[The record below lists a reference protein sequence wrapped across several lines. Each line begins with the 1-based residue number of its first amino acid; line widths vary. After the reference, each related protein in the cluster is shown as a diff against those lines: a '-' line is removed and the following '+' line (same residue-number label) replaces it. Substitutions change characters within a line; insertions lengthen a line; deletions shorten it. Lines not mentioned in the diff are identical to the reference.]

1 MASFLSMVVDYFHV
15 FGAVGAFWPLKTNA
29 PLLVD
34 TDAVL
39 PLAIAAER
47 FKVIAGKGGKILQG
61 YCRLKN
67 AKAPFGLMAKGV
79 ELRDAL
85 PFRKQPRSL
94 VPVAPYHL
102 FLGIALEY
110 AVRQAYRR

>member
-39 PLAIAAER
+39 PLAITAKR
-47 FKVIAGKGGKILQG
+47 FKVVAGKGGKILQG
-61 YCRLKN
+61 CCRLEN

-85 PFRKQPRSL
+85 PFRKQSRSL

-102 FLGIALEY
+102 FFRII
-110 AVRQAYRR
+110 

>member
-1 MASFLSMVVDYFHV
+1 MVSFLSMVVDYFDV
-15 FGAVGAFWPLKTNA
+15 FGAVGAFWPFKANP

-39 PLAIAAER
+39 PLAIADKR
-47 FKVIAGKGGKILQG
+47 FKVVAGKRGKILQG
-61 YCRLKN
+61 CCRLEN
-67 AKAPFGLMAKGV
+67 AKAPFRLMAKGV

-85 PFRKQPRSL
+85 PFCKESCFL

-102 FLGIALEY
+102 LSK
-110 AVRQAYRR
+110 

>member
-1 MASFLSMVVDYFHV
+1 MVSFLSMVVGYFNV
-15 FGAVGAFWPLKTNA
+15 FGAVGAFRPFKTNA

-39 PLAIAAER
+39 PLAIAAKR
-47 FKVIAGKGGKILQG
+47 FKVVAGKGGKILQG
-61 YCRLKN
+61 CCRLEN

-79 ELRDAL
+79 ELRDAF
-85 PFRKQPRSL
+85 PFCKQSRSL

-102 FLGIALEY
+102 F
-110 AVRQAYRR
+110 